1 MIAIGTMVE
10 WKSKQAV
17 IRGVVK
23 DFYKFKSKEWAD
35 KYNCAYLIERPNEKY
50 VLKFDTDVHAPTA

>member
-1 MIAIGTMVE
+1 MVE

-50 VLKFDTDVHAPTA
+50 VLKFDTDVHASTA